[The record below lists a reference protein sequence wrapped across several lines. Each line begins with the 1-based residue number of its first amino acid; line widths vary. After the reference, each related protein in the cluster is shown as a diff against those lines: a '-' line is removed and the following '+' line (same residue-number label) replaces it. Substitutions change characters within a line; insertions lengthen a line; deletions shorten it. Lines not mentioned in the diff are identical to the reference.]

1 MATRHPIQGLEITD
15 VQETI
20 EPVSASADF
29 RQLAADEAFM
39 NEIVTVRVHETTDEN
54 QPPHLIVN
62 CNGMNQPII
71 RGQDTPIKRKYLE
84 ILARM
89 KETKYTQV
97 QHADA
102 PDRLDLRARTALVY
116 PFDLLADPNPK
127 GRAWLNHIIAEPA

>member
-1 MATRHPIQGLEITD
+1 MPRSPIKGLEITD
-15 VQETI
+15 DQETI

-29 RQLAADEAFM
+29 KSIAADESFM
-39 NEIVTVRVHETTDEN
+39 NEIVTIMVHETTDEN

-71 RGQDTPIKRKYLE
+71 RGMVTQLKRKYVE

-89 KETKYTQV
+89 KETRYTQI
-97 QHADA
+97 QHAEA

-116 PFDLLADPNPK
+116 GFDLIEDKNPK
-127 GRAWLNHIIAEPA
+127 GRAWLSHIIAEPA